1 MNKSTVVT
9 LVELCG
15 ALLYCWW
22 LYSEITRAENMKAE
36 YWYYISRFFQSIAG
50 WFGDIGL
57 MAELEYHKAME
68 ESRGY

>member
-1 MNKSTVVT
+1 MKKSTVVT

-22 LYSEITRAENMKAE
+22 LYSEITESQNMEAK
-36 YWYYISRFFQSIAG
+36 YWYYISRFCQSIAAY
-50 WFGDIGL
+50 FGGIGL
-57 MAELEYHKAME
+57 LAENEYHKAMQ